1 MEVYQRQA
9 RHLRQGPLGP
19 DDTFFPMG
27 YPAMVAGAAVVAIY
41 PPFIHYGSLLLT
53 EGIAPFLFTLMVW
66 LMVRAADT
74 GRWWWA
80 AALGITFSAASL
92 VRTNFLPFAAVIV
105 LCIWAGLN
113 RQWRIAAKQLAMVML
128 TAVPLLVVA
137 CWLNSSLIG
146 RWTGPST
153 NGGLNFF
160 MMQAEVAMVQSYDL
174 HVGPIRNMMKYR
186 GAYEAEMPFFEEPYY
201 YREGMRLVR
210 ADPWRAAVR
219 TADSLQESVGLGG
232 IPSGAAVVDGTRHS
246 KARVRGDAPLPAA
259 IGPRLLLRPCGSA
272 TGGDRRA
279 RRTASTLRR

>member
-1 MEVYQRQA
+1 MLAPRLQIFILVLLVGLATAARIAYGHWIHAPRNSIYSDMEVYQRQA

-27 YPAMVAGAAVVAIY
+27 YPAMIAGAHAVSSNGLKLIAVVQSVAGGLTCLLAYLLARRLSLSPAWAIAAAAVVAIY

-160 MMQAEVAMVQSYDL
+160 MMQAEVAMVQYVRPPRRANPEHDEVQRRL
-174 HVGPIRNMMKYR
+174 R
-186 GAYEAEMPFFEEPYY
+186 G
-201 YREGMRLVR
+201 
-210 ADPWRAAVR
+210 
-219 TADSLQESVGLGG
+219 
-232 IPSGAAVVDGTRHS
+232 
-246 KARVRGDAPLPAA
+246 GDA
-259 IGPRLLLRPCGSA
+259 LL
-272 TGGDRRA
+272 
-279 RRTASTLRR
+279 